1 MTPARTR
8 DRSHGRHLAARYLVA
23 LILAV
28 ADAASGTAHENLV
41 GSLITIACWM
51 IAAGSLAGLAALAVS
66 HVRFRLRRRP
76 GRRAPRVVPGQVLA
90 LGRGERELY
99 HLSDE
104 AWAIVEGRDGG
115 RS

>member
-1 MTPARTR
+1 MTPARIR
-8 DRSHGRHLAARYLVA
+8 GRHLAARYLVA

-28 ADAASGTAHENLV
+28 ADATSGTAHENLA

-51 IAAGSLAGLAALAVS
+51 IAAGALAGLAALAAS
-66 HVRFRLRRRP
+66 HVRFRLCRRA

-90 LGRGERELY
+90 RGRGGRGVY